1 MGGFFD
7 IRGSENESGVAE
19 GSPPTWSKFRPQSFR
34 GRRLR
39 SGIDADPGGAPEP
52 DPGGASD
59 PGRALN
65 PNGSPSSLLG
75 EHLDEH
81 ADSDADRPANGGA
94 EDDFQAVEHAPF
106 PRLHL
111 ARVLSGER
119 VAVHVLPAAER
130 QHLAVGDQVV
140 LLLQALEIGERDQ
153 HDEQRGERERHR
165 GDRVPAPSPF
175 ELVCRPGAQP
185 QEHDCAHDRDRGE
198 GVVLLD
204 RLVHYLCHGLNI
216 SFDEGVHGH
225 PEHVGKQKQALDVR
239 ICAAALPVADG
250 LARHVD
256 PLRQIVLGKAELRAM
271 LLDVRAQL
279 HVRAPLGFGVTPVE
293 SHHGIDGQIV
303 PSKVFM
309 TRRRRVKSGCQKA
322 LYTAVSWEFSIWRSG
337 RGWHAAVRGSR
348 RPAWEGLN
356 GYLADLVAVEF
367 RKRFESN
374 VPTVELG
381 DVLSISMKTLK
392 PQDHGGE
399 IWEHYSIPSYDENR
413 RPVFEQ
419 ACCIKSNKYL
429 IDSECILISKL
440 NPSIKRIWMPACT
453 SGRAVCSTEFIVYRP
468 NNPEHRSFY
477 YAAIDTPEFTDYLLA
492 HVTGSTGSRQRT
504 QPKATLAYP
513 MQNPGNASI
522 DDFCK
527 FADPLYQQ
535 IQMNE
540 LESIRMEE
548 LRDAL
553 LPKLM
558 SGEIDVSKVDLTQ
571 LNSHLAD
578 RLPLLA
584 GNVYRLHGLFLPVR
598 PLASSL
604 LLEDQRRDYS
614 CRMAQRRFWRK
625 CSPS

>member
-1 MGGFFD
+1 MGCNWTQASLGDLISYIGKGIAPKYTEASEGAIMVLGQKCVRNQAVDYSQARFHNQILKSFREEKRTLRGD
-7 IRGSENESGVAE
+7 ILVNATGVGSAGRVAQVMGDPQRECITDGHVITLRASGIDPYYLGYFVKSKQTAIEQMAE
-19 GSPPTWSKFRPQSFR
+19 GSTGQTEMNRQ
-34 GRRLR
+34 RLQNEV
-39 SGIDADPGGAPEP
+39 IVTFPE
-52 DPGGASD
+52 
-59 PGRALN
+59 
-65 PNGSPSSLLG
+65 
-75 EHLDEH
+75 
-81 ADSDADRPANGGA
+81 DRKMQHFIAN
-94 EDDFQAVEHAPF
+94 V
-106 PRLHL
+106 
-111 ARVLSGER
+111 
-119 VAVHVLPAAER
+119 
-130 QHLAVGDQVV
+130 
-140 LLLQALEIGERDQ
+140 
-153 HDEQRGERERHR
+153 
-165 GDRVPAPSPF
+165 
-175 ELVCRPGAQP
+175 
-185 QEHDCAHDRDRGE
+185 
-198 GVVLLD
+198 
-204 RLVHYLCHGLNI
+204 
-216 SFDEGVHGH
+216 
-225 PEHVGKQKQALDVR
+225 
-239 ICAAALPVADG
+239 G
-250 LARHVD
+250 LAFDRKIS
-256 PLRQIVLGKAELRAM
+256 LNNR
-271 LLDVRAQL
+271 
-279 HVRAPLGFGVTPVE
+279 
-293 SHHGIDGQIV
+293 
-303 PSKVFM
+303 
-309 TRRRRVKSGCQKA
+309 
-322 LYTAVSWEFSIWRSG
+322 
-337 RGWHAAVRGSR
+337 
-348 RPAWEGLN
+348 LN

-381 DVLSISMKTLK
+381 DVLSISTKTLK

-477 YAAIDTPEFTDYLLA
+477 YAAIDAPEFTDYLLA

-548 LRDAL
+548 LRDTL

-578 RLPLLA
+578 
-584 GNVYRLHGLFLPVR
+584 
-598 PLASSL
+598 
-604 LLEDQRRDYS
+604 
-614 CRMAQRRFWRK
+614 C
-625 CSPS
+625 